1 MALYFCIAYPIQMNA
16 TNNRQLELSQR
27 VLAVKSERLLDQIDE
42 MLMKAE
48 MQARF
53 EESLDDIA
61 NGRTVT
67 LDELRKDCD
76 RWIRKTGT
84 AS

>member
-1 MALYFCIAYPIQMNA
+1 MKA

-42 MLMKAE
+42 ILIKAE
-48 MQARF
+48 MQTRF

-67 LDELRKDCD
+67 LDELRNDCD
-76 RWIRKTGT
+76 RWIRSTGT